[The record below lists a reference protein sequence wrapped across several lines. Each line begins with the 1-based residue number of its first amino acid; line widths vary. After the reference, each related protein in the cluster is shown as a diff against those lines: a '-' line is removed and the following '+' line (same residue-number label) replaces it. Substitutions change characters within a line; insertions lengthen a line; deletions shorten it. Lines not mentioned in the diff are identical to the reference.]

1 MLYRRHAFSHVWF
14 QPLPSVFIQFFNLNA
29 TAMKLKS
36 CMLAMLWPFL
46 SMCSH
51 VTIKGTVI
59 NSSGTPVA
67 GAVVT
72 VLNSNNATVTNKEGE
87 FILKNTSALD
97 SIHITCPG
105 YQSVTVSN
113 NERGL
118 VTVMLKRS
126 FNKAENHVR
135 KPLTIGDSMP
145 PFLLSNIINH
155 AQQQIDLSQVA
166 HKLVILDFWA
176 TWCTSC
182 LKGFAK
188 LDTLQQLFPLE
199 LQPILVNTTISSG
212 DNIDKITAY
221 LANRNSSPKTS
232 IRFPVAVE
240 DDPDLKQLFPR
251 LFLPHYVWLYQN
263 KVVAITSTAELTKQN
278 IQAVLSGKMLNEKM
292 KNDFKK
298 NARNTGNNT
307 DSYGGTLP
315 LWGRWRGPN
324 IQSILS
330 GKPNSIKQKNDFK
343 PSD

>member
-1 MLYRRHAFSHVWF
+1 
-14 QPLPSVFIQFFNLNA
+14 
-29 TAMKLKS
+29 MKLKS

-51 VTIKGTVI
+51 VTITGTVI
-59 NSSGTPVA
+59 NASGSPVA

-87 FILKNTSALD
+87 FTLKNTSALD

-105 YQSVTVSN
+105 YKPVTVPN
-113 NERGL
+113 NQRGL
-118 VTVMLKRS
+118 ITVILKRS

-155 AQQQIDLSQVA
+155 AQQQINLSQVA

-176 TWCTSC
+176 TWCSSC

-188 LDTLQQLFPLE
+188 LDTLQQLFPLQ

-212 DNIDKITAY
+212 DNMEKITAF
-221 LANRNSSPKTS
+221 LSKRNSSPKTL

-240 DDPDLKQLFPR
+240 DEPDLKQLFPR

-263 KVVAITSTAELTKQN
+263 KVVAITGSAELTKEN
-278 IQAVLSGKMLNEKM
+278 INAVLSGKPNPMKT
-292 KNDFKK
+292 KNDF
-298 NARNTGNNT
+298 TG
-307 DSYGGTLP
+307 
-315 LWGRWRGPN
+315 
-324 IQSILS
+324 
-330 GKPNSIKQKNDFK
+330 
-343 PSD
+343 SD